1 MSAPSSPTKE
11 MENLSVSDK
20 QENQAGDVQQGQKK
34 ESSGSG
40 EGVEVSSAPSPS
52 ATPTPAPAAVAESA
66 PVPAAEPTPIPTANG
81 NKTDDAEKPTGTA
94 SSGSPATVLA
104 RDMVDGSPASPQVIK
119 SPPAIGGLGMKS
131 PPTAPV
137 RPGPSIS
144 GMGRGLASARSGLQA
159 GMSGGGGSKLPP
171 TLQAKI
177 DVSPLEASACEYR
190 NRRETDASTG
200 RSRCRP
206 WRLGRNR
213 VHRP

>member
-1 MSAPSSPTKE
+1 

-20 QENQAGDVQQGQKK
+20 QENPAGDVQQGQKK
-34 ESSGSG
+34 ESSGAG
-40 EGVEVSSAPSPS
+40 EGVEVSSTPSPS
-52 ATPTPAPAAVAESA
+52 ATPAPAAVSAAESA
-66 PVPAAEPTPIPTANG
+66 PVPAAEPTPIPTTNG
-81 NKTDDAEKPTGTA
+81 NKINDAERPTGTA

-119 SPPAIGGLGMKS
+119 SPPSIGGLGMKS

-177 DVSPLEASACEYR
+177 DVS
-190 NRRETDASTG
+190 
-200 RSRCRP
+200 
-206 WRLGRNR
+206 
-213 VHRP
+213 

>member
-11 MENLSVSDK
+11 MEDLSVSDK

-40 EGVEVSSAPSPS
+40 EGVEASSTPSPS
-52 ATPTPAPAAVAESA
+52 AVTPAPAPAAESA
-66 PVPAAEPTPIPTANG
+66 PVPAAEPTSIPTANG

-177 DVSPLEASACEYR
+177 DVSPFEASACDYM
-190 NRRETDASTG
+190 RREEADASVVLFVAG
-200 RSRCRP
+200 H
-206 WRLGRNR
+206 GD
-213 VHRP
+213 